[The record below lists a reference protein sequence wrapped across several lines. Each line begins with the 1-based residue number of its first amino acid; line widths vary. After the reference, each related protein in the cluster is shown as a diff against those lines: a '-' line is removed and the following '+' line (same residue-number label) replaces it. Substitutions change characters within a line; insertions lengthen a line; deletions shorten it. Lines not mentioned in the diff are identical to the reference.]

1 MAPPK
6 RKAGGRVTPKGTKP
20 GDAPAAT
27 PPAATSPSASS
38 RPSGSSRSQPSR
50 AQGPSSRYTPP
61 VPKSVKQSPRW
72 VAVLM
77 FVLLIIGAL
86 MIVLNYLELLPGA
99 ASNWYLLGG
108 LAMILGGIFVAT
120 QYH

>member
-20 GDAPAAT
+20 GDLPSAPA
-27 PPAATSPSASS
+27 PPVTGSSGSARSTSAS
-38 RPSGSSRSQPSR
+38 RGPRR
-50 AQGPSSRYTPP
+50 AQASSSRYTPP
-61 VPKSVKQSPRW
+61 TPRSVKQSPPW
-72 VAVLM
+72 VPVLM
-77 FVLLIIGAL
+77 FGLLIVGTV

-108 LAMILGGIFVAT
+108 LGLILSGIFAAT
-120 QYH
+120 QYR